1 MELQAR
7 RVFRFA
13 LVTALSATIGFA
25 MQLEFTLLP
34 PVLAVLLSLKP
45 APPMKPRA
53 LLVLVS
59 VILITTSIGMLLV
72 PLLLHYPLTA
82 VLLGLLGLY
91 ASSYLTV
98 NLKQSALG
106 TFLAMGFVLI
116 SALGLSSVTY
126 CWTWVQ
132 TMAGGVIIA
141 IICQWLVYPFF
152 PEDPAAVTA
161 TPAPPVG
168 AEQSNWIALRSAII
182 VLPVWMAALSDPGT
196 WVSALTKSLTLGQQ
210 SSYPGAR
217 EAGLEL
223 LGSTFLGGLLAVL
236 FWLLLGILPNL
247 WVMFL
252 LSLAVGIY
260 GGSKLYGIL
269 STRFPPSFWS
279 NTLMTLWILLAPA
292 VADSAS
298 SKDVYKAF
306 VVRFLLFVGVTLY
319 AWVAVVLLEQWRQ
332 RKAVRMQSRAAST

>member
-7 RVFRFA
+7 RVYRFA
-13 LVTALSATIGFA
+13 LVMAFSATTGFA

-45 APPMKPRA
+45 APPMKPGA

-59 VILITTSIGMLLV
+59 VILITTSIGILLV
-72 PLLLHYPLTA
+72 PLLLHYPFTA

-106 TFLAMGFVLI
+106 AFLAMGFALI
-116 SALGLSSVTY
+116 SALGLYNTTLA
-126 CWTWVQ
+126 WTMVQ
-132 TMAGGVIIA
+132 TIAGGTIIVIL
-141 IICQWLVYPFF
+141 CQWLIYPFF
-152 PEDPAAVTA
+152 PENPAATAVT
-161 TPAPPVG
+161 PPPSAS
-168 AEQSNWIALRSAII
+168 AEQSTWIARRSTLI

-196 WVSALTKSLTLGQQ
+196 WVAALTKALTLGQQ
-210 SSYPGAR
+210 RSYPGAR

-236 FWLLLGILPNL
+236 FWVLLGILPSL

-252 LSLAVGIY
+252 LSLALGIY
-260 GGSKLYGIL
+260 GGSKLHGIL
-269 STRFPPSFWS
+269 PTRFPPTYWA
-279 NTLMTLWILLAPA
+279 NTMMTLWILLAPA
-292 VADSAS
+292 VADSAVG
-298 SKDVYKAF
+298 KDVYKAF
-306 VVRFLLFVGVTLY
+306 FVRFLLFVGVTLY
-319 AWVAVVLLEQWRQ
+319 AWAAMVLLELWRQ
-332 RKAVRMQSRAAST
+332 RKAARMQARAAST